1 MKSLDAV
8 GRQWEVAEGVEAVEG
23 ALVDQLNG
31 VDLQLELLQAPQPA
45 ELVLPQLSQVAG
57 TK

>member
-1 MKSLDAV
+1 
-8 GRQWEVAEGVEAVEG
+8 VAEGVEAVES

-45 ELVLPQLSQVAG
+45 ELVLPQLSQVAD